1 MRKIFHYCQHVLG
14 IGHLFRSIEI
24 SKALQGHDVVFISG
38 GPPTGISLPSQIR
51 EIRLPGL
58 MMDKEF
64 SNLLT
69 VERGESVDNI
79 KNQRKRILFEVFKKE
94 APDFFLIELYPF
106 GRKAFRFE
114 LDPILEGIRD
124 GHLGQCKVVCSLR
137 DILVEKK
144 DTAVYED
151 RVVNILNTFFDALLV
166 HSDPS
171 VITLK
176 QTFSRIKDIS
186 IPLVYTGFVTP
197 KPLPEAGINLRKRIG
212 LSKKD
217 HLIVVSAGGGKV
229 GFDLMSSVM
238 KALSLLQSRK
248 TLHSYIFT
256 GPFLNNDEF
265 RELKSSA
272 DEKTHIERFTDDF
285 LSFLAAADLS
295 VSMAGYN
302 TCMNLLAAD
311 VPALIRP
318 FAQNREQRMRA
329 ERLTRLG
336 TLKILEDHDLKPS
349 RLAKIMEHFL
359 TKRTGSRHKIDLEG
373 ARNTANWFKSGLESR
388 GISQ

>member
-1 MRKIFHYCQHVLG
+1 VLG
-14 IGHLFRSIEI
+14 VGHLFRSIEI

-38 GPPTGISLPSQIR
+38 GPPTGVSLPSQIR
-51 EIRLPGL
+51 EISLPGL
-58 MMDKEF
+58 MMDREF
-64 SNLLT
+64 SSLLT
-69 VERGESVDNI
+69 VETNESIDNI
-79 KNQRKRILFEVFKKE
+79 KNKRKRILFDAFKKE

-124 GHLGQCKVVCSLR
+124 GHLGQCKVICSLR

-144 DTAVYED
+144 DAAAYED
-151 RVVNILNTFFDALLV
+151 RVVSILNRFFDVLLV

-171 VITLK
+171 VISLE
-176 QTFSRIKDIS
+176 QSFSRIKDIS

-197 KPLPEAGINLRKRIG
+197 KPLPGAGINLRKRIG
-212 LSKKD
+212 LSKKE

-229 GFDLMSSVM
+229 GFDLISSVM
-238 KALSLLQSRK
+238 KALSLLQTRK

-256 GPFLNNDEF
+256 GPFLNNKDF
-265 RELKSSA
+265 SELKSSA
-272 DEKTHIERFTDDF
+272 DRRTHVERFTDDF

-295 VSMAGYN
+295 ISMAGYN

-311 VPALIRP
+311 VPALIWP
-318 FAQNREQRMRA
+318 FAQNREQRLRA
-329 ERLTRLG
+329 ERLASLG
-336 TLKILEDHDLKPS
+336 NLQILEDHDLKPR
-349 RLAKIMEHFL
+349 RLAEIMENSM
-359 TKRTGSRHKIDLEG
+359 TNRADTNNKIDLEG
-373 ARNTANWFKSGLESR
+373 ARNTANWFNRGLESR

>member
-1 MRKIFHYCQHVLG
+1 
-14 IGHLFRSIEI
+14 
-24 SKALQGHDVVFISG
+24 
-38 GPPTGISLPSQIR
+38 
-51 EIRLPGL
+51 

-69 VERGESVDNI
+69 VERGESVDNV
-79 KNQRKRILFEVFKKE
+79 KNQRKRILFDVFKKE

-144 DTAVYED
+144 DTEAYED
-151 RVVNILNTFFDALLV
+151 RVVNILNRFFDALLV

-171 VITLK
+171 VISLK

-212 LSKKD
+212 LSKND

-256 GPFLNNDEF
+256 GPFLNNDDF

-329 ERLTRLG
+329 ERLTGLG

-359 TKRTGSRHKIDLEG
+359 TKRTGSHHKIDLEG